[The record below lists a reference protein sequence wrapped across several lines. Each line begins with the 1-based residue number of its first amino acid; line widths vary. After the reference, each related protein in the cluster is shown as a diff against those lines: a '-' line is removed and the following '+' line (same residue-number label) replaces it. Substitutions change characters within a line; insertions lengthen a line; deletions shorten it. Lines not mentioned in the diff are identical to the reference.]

1 LEAFANFFKAH
12 SGVGQTRV
20 LLPLTV
26 ADQLSNEITRIYTHS
41 FFATTLLLERLS
53 SCPIISVLPWPC
65 VHPPRDGQSYEYRE
79 ETHLCSTTP
88 VTEYST
94 PDLSYQ
100 RFTFRPP
107 LLSSPHHLCRFSS
120 SPSHSHPSTAESG
133 ATGPYASICTPQTP
147 GVVPNSVWQW
157 PRFDVAL
164 RSDRPI
170 LFFTDPTPSPTSTT
184 PIRQPPA
191 RYTDTA
197 HMIYGV
203 TSLSCHALPCPAIL
217 ELAQLQLSHEFN
229 VHAYGRPST
238 VLDSWC
244 RYQL

>member
-1 LEAFANFFKAH
+1 
-12 SGVGQTRV
+12 VGQARA

-26 ADQLSNEITRIYTHS
+26 ADQLSNEITRIYIHS
-41 FFATTLLLERLS
+41 FFATTLLLEHLS

-65 VHPPRDGQSYEYRE
+65 VHPPSRDRQSYEYRE
-79 ETHLCSTTP
+79 ETHLCSITP

-147 GVVPNSVWQW
+147 GGVPNGHGPASTL
-157 PRFDVAL
+157 P
-164 RSDRPI
+164 SG
-170 LFFTDPTPSPTSTT
+170 PTVLSYSSQA
-184 PIRQPPA
+184 QPQ
-191 RYTDTA
+191 
-197 HMIYGV
+197 V
-203 TSLSCHALPCPAIL
+203 
-217 ELAQLQLSHEFN
+217 QLQQPQFDSYQH
-229 VHAYGRPST
+229 ST
-238 VLDSWC
+238 QTLPT
-244 RYQL
+244 